1 MTYNPVEKIEKGY
14 EQAIYRRQYKKPV
27 SMQKRLVSFLS
38 ENVI

>member
-14 EQAIYRRQYKKPV
+14 EQAVYRRQCKKPV
-27 SMQKRLVSFLS
+27 SMKKRLVSFLS